1 MGRLQGKGR
10 FALGVGAGAGLGLVY
25 SFVSQALGST

>member
-1 MGRLQGKGR
+1 MRPSRGKAR
-10 FALGVGAGAGLGLVY
+10 FALGVAAGGALGLAY